1 MSELSLDEPSIA
13 AAGADPGHEAHGVQ
27 TFGVGSRR
35 KRNVA
40 RRILLKSQQRLLWL
54 WPQYF
59 PKHDVTGRLKT
70 DPVDRFE
77 RELELAEA
85 DRGGQLGSR
94 AHDNSGQGVE
104 RSEPD
109 AGGGARAREDLRE
122 QKDQPGGYWS
132 DPGWRN
138 AARQYHAARGHR
150 TLVTEIQPERL
161 AQLRRLLR
169 NDISLDRVW
178 HELNERGDQPA
189 PQVTLDAVLYQLEA
203 PFTLTCW
210 QVPFSASIQRKR
222 STLRAAFNTCSCILR
237 DSIKTRLPSG
247 AGNPDIVA

>member
-1 MSELSLDEPSIA
+1 MSELPSNETFITVTR
-13 AAGADPGHEAHGVQ
+13 ADAEARGVQ
-27 TFGVGSRR
+27 TFGVTSRR

-59 PKHDVTGRLKT
+59 PKHDIVTGRLKT
-70 DPVDRFE
+70 E
-77 RELELAEA
+77 
-85 DRGGQLGSR
+85 S
-94 AHDNSGQGVE
+94 
-104 RSEPD
+104 SEPD
-109 AGGGARAREDLRE
+109 AGGPARAREDLRGL
-122 QKDQPGGYWS
+122 KDQPGDYWS

-150 TLVTEIQPERL
+150 TLVNEIQPERL

-189 PQVTLDAVLYQLEA
+189 PQVMLDAVLYQLCKDGIAALENPSCRHRLA
-203 PFTLTCW
+203 KLSDT
-210 QVPFSASIQRKR
+210 Q
-222 STLRAAFNTCSCILR
+222 LRELIAALIRARTTYPAVADDLLLILDEIR
-237 DSIKTRLPSG
+237 ND
-247 AGNPDIVA
+247 